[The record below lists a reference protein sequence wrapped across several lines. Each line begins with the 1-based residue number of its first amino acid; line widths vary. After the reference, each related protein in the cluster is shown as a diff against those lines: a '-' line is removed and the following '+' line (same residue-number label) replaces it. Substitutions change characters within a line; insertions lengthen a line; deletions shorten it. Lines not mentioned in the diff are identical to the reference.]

1 MSMMS
6 MSMSTRKLSL
16 SILSLAPLLLTLL
29 PWLGGNLN
37 AATGTAPA
45 DATAT
50 SPVPATV
57 AAAVAELQQRAL
69 TGNQAFDFLQS
80 LTVEVGPRFAG
91 SDNDP
96 RAVAWAKAKLLVMG
110 FQNVRAEPV
119 QVPRWVRGEAS
130 GEILAPYP
138 QKVALVALGGSVST
152 PGPLIAEV
160 IAVPN
165 LEALDALAPAQVA
178 GKIVF
183 IDQRMRRAQDG
194 SGYGEAVGVRVYGA
208 ARAAKLGAAAVL
220 IRSIGTDNDRL
231 PHTGTLRYAD
241 DVPKIPA
248 AALSQ
253 PDADNLAL
261 QLQTGQTVRFR
272 LHLTCQLEAEMR
284 TSANVLAEVLGREKP
299 DEVVLLAAHL
309 DSWDLGTGALDNG
322 AGCAIIAAAAQLIGQ
337 LPQPPR
343 RTVRVLL
350 TANEEFGLSGARAYA
365 EKYQAELGSHVAALE
380 SDFGAGR
387 LWALRSLVKEDK
399 VPLAR
404 AWAELL
410 APLGIVYRDNSARGG
425 ADLGALAAAHIPL
438 FDLRQDGT
446 AYFDYHHTAN
456 DTLDKVVPAELQQNV
471 AGYAVLAYLLAE
483 NPEDL
488 GRAPES
494 AP

>member
-1 MSMMS
+1 
-6 MSMSTRKLSL
+6 
-16 SILSLAPLLLTLL
+16 
-29 PWLGGNLN
+29 
-37 AATGTAPA
+37 
-45 DATAT
+45 
-50 SPVPATV
+50 
-57 AAAVAELQQRAL
+57 
-69 TGNQAFDFLQS
+69 
-80 LTVEVGPRFAG
+80 
-91 SDNDP
+91 
-96 RAVAWAKAKLLVMG
+96 
-110 FQNVRAEPV
+110 
-119 QVPRWVRGEAS
+119 
-130 GEILAPYP
+130 
-138 QKVALVALGGSVST
+138 
-152 PGPLIAEV
+152 
-160 IAVPN
+160 
-165 LEALDALAPAQVA
+165 
-178 GKIVF
+178 
-183 IDQRMRRAQDG
+183 
-194 SGYGEAVGVRVYGA
+194 
-208 ARAAKLGAAAVL
+208 VL
-220 IRSIGTDNDRL
+220 IRSIGTDHDRL

-241 DVPKIPA
+241 DVPQIPA

-272 LHLTCQLEAEMR
+272 LYLTCRLEAEMR

-343 RTVRVLL
+343 RTIRVLL

-399 VPLAR
+399 VPLVR

-425 ADLGALAAAHIPL
+425 ADLSALAAARIPL

-471 AGYAVLAYLLAE
+471 AGYATLVYLLAE
-483 NPEDL
+483 NPENL
-488 GRAPES
+488 GRAPEP